1 MELQRLAIIVGRM
14 CRFMFM
20 TRWLRPG
27 AKAHHFIS
35 VSEQGGTQIE
45 KEKHQELGEEG
56 LLEEEVAG
64 QISIGGES

>member
-27 AKAHHFIS
+27 AKASLYFGFGTRRNTDRKR
-35 VSEQGGTQIE
+35 ETPRAWGGGVIR
-45 KEKHQELGEEG
+45 
-56 LLEEEVAG
+56 
-64 QISIGGES
+64 GGGGRTNIYWR